1 MINEGA
7 NCIGGVVVNVLTSN
21 VVDRGFSPD
30 QVKPKIIMVF
40 VVSPQSMQHYKE
52 KDQRLDNVSEWSD
65 MSICRLLFQ

>member
-1 MINEGA
+1 MINEGT

-40 VVSPQSMQHYKE
+40 VVSPLSMQHTSYI
-52 KDQRLDNVSEWSD
+52 R
-65 MSICRLLFQ
+65 